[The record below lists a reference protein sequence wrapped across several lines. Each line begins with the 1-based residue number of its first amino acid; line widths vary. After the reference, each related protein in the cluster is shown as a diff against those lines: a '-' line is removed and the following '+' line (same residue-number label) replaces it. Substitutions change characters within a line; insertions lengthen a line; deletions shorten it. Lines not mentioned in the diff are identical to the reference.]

1 MRWIRTRLVLVV
13 ALVALGVA
21 FPAQALDQPQV
32 VRLVDVE
39 EQFTPL
45 DNFDFERTPPAAGD
59 RFAFVDGLYKWA
71 GTKRGARVGGL
82 RGICTFTTVDFPRS
96 VFAYCVAQVELA
108 GGKILISGFPR
119 FTEGPG
125 SFDVIVGGGTGTY
138 QGVRGSATIR
148 DLGGGNGNSALTL
161 HLQP

>member
-1 MRWIRTRLVLVV
+1 MRWLHMRLTLIVALAGLVL
-13 ALVALGVA
+13 APL
-21 FPAQALDQPQV
+21 PAYGLDQPQV
-32 VRLVDVE
+32 LRLVEVE

-45 DNFDFERTPPAAGD
+45 DNFNFETGPPSPGD

-71 GTKRGARVGGL
+71 GTKRGARVGTL
-82 RGICTFTTVDFPRS
+82 RGFCTFMS
-96 VFAYCVAQVELA
+96 VSRGSFAYCVAQAELA
-108 GGKILISGFPR
+108 GGKILIAGFPR

-125 SFDVIVGGGTGTY
+125 RFEVVVTGGTGTY

-148 DLGGGNGNSALTL
+148 DLESGNSALTF